1 MRFPD
6 ENYDFDQMRD
16 GVFLGAYEKEK
27 CVGLAPLKP
36 VFFKYMY
43 LYDQKVCNAQ
53 RGRGIGKMLIQAA
66 SAVARK
72 RLSRPVHAGPGQYP
86 GRETVLSERGL

>member
-16 GVFLGAYEKEK
+16 GVFLGEYEEEK
-27 CVGLAPLKP
+27 CVGLATLKP

-43 LYDQKVCNAQ
+43 LCDQKVCNAQ
-53 RGRGIGKMLIQAA
+53 CDWGIGKMLIRAA
-66 SAVARK
+66 CAVARK
-72 RLSRPVHAGPGQYP
+72 RLSWPVHAGPG
-86 GRETVLSERGL
+86 R